1 MFIATTIV
9 KGAPQQISETEKFL
23 YDFLPKLK
31 KFPGVISVYNYNLH
45 DKGESNTIVI
55 WENEDAVKAY
65 LNSELI
71 KEPKEFVKNN
81 NSTLTRESN
90 QLFIALNK

>member
-1 MFIATTIV
+1 MFITTTIV
-9 KGAPQQISETEKFL
+9 KGLPNQISETEKFL

-55 WENEDAVKAY
+55 WENEDAVKTY
-65 LNSELI
+65 WNSELI
-71 KEPKEFVKNN
+71 KEPTEFIKNN
-81 NSTLTRESN
+81 NSTVTRESHP
-90 QLFIALNK
+90 LFIDLNK